1 MANSPMIASYTFK
14 EELAHGISHGLGTA
28 LSIAGLV
35 FLLLAAYRYGTT
47 WHIVS
52 SVIYGSAMI
61 LLYASSTLYHL
72 LPASNLKRIFQKL
85 DHGMI
90 YVLIAGTYTPFT
102 LISLHGAWG
111 WTLFGIVWGL
121 AAVGFGLEIFLHR
134 RIQWLSLSLYLGLG
148 WLVIFA
154 IRPMLAAVPTGGMLL
169 LLGGGLLYTLGII
182 FYVWKTLLYH
192 HAIWHLFVIG
202 GSICHFAAIYS
213 YVILPVG

>member
-1 MANSPMIASYTFK
+1 MTNSPMATSYTFR

-28 LSIAGLV
+28 LSIVGLV
-35 FLLLAAYRYGTT
+35 FLLLAACRYGDS

-52 SVIYGSAMI
+52 ASIYGSTLI
-61 LLYASSTLYHL
+61 LLYAASTLYHL
-72 LPASNLKRIFQKL
+72 IPASKLKKVFQKL

-102 LISLHGAWG
+102 LISLRGAWG
-111 WTLFGIVWGL
+111 WTLFGVVWGL
-121 AAVGFGLEIFLHR
+121 AVVGFGLEIFLRR

-169 LLGGGLLYTLGII
+169 LLGGGLLYSLGIT
-182 FYVWKTLLYH
+182 FYVWKKLLYH

-202 GSICHFAAIYS
+202 GSICHFYAIYA
-213 YVILPVG
+213 YVILPIG

>member
-1 MANSPMIASYTFK
+1 MVTSYTFR

-28 LSIAGLV
+28 LSIVGLV
-35 FLLLAAYRYGTT
+35 FLLLAACRYGDS

-52 SVIYGSAMI
+52 ASIYGSALI
-61 LLYASSTLYHL
+61 LLYAASTLYHL
-72 LPASNLKRIFQKL
+72 IPASKLKKVFQKL

-102 LISLHGAWG
+102 LISLRGAWG

-121 AAVGFGLEIFLHR
+121 AVVGFSLEIFLRR

-169 LLGGGLLYTLGII
+169 LLGGGLLYSLGII
-182 FYVWKTLLYH
+182 FYVWKKLLYH

-202 GSICHFAAIYS
+202 GSICHFYAIYG
-213 YVILPVG
+213 YVILPIG